1 MRPTPYVASLRIYEP
16 LSAFEPADRLRWQSI
31 EVNDASYISEEELAL
46 RRLVVP
52 EPPAGRPDGVHILE
66 IDGERFVS
74 PWATA
79 TRCWAA
85 LDNFKESL
93 PSTVIPFFVSP
104 AIEDVITAGVDL
116 LEDKVPHILNETWVI
131 PPRWFLLFQ
140 PSERH
145 RGEDSNGVF
154 TTARTTIAL
163 AKSRAQ
169 VAHETVVGAFGEG
182 PVEQDLENLLA
193 WLEMFHP
200 NSYVELDYGG
210 LATYLEKS
218 LRDNG
223 EDGLSADTSIEDVL
237 HSLSGL
243 AASDRMIA
251 GQGYERLM
259 SRWSHVRALESAN

>member
-1 MRPTPYVASLRIYEP
+1 VRPTPYVASLRIYEP
-16 LSAFEPADRLRWQSI
+16 LSAFEPADRLRWQGI
-31 EVNDASYISEEELAL
+31 AIDDASYIFEETLAL
-46 RRLVVP
+46 RRLVFP

-66 IDGERFVS
+66 VEGERYIS

-85 LDNFKESL
+85 LDNFKDSL
-93 PSTVIPFFVSP
+93 PSTVVPFFITP

-140 PSERH
+140 PDERQ
-145 RGEDSNGVF
+145 RGEDAHGLF

-169 VAHETVVGAFGEG
+169 AAHETVVSAFGEG
-182 PVEQDLENLLA
+182 PVEQDLENLLE

-200 NSYVELDYGG
+200 KSFVELDYGG
-210 LATYLEKS
+210 LAMYLDKS

-223 EDGLSADTSIEDVL
+223 EDGLLADTSIEDVA

-243 AASDRMIA
+243 AAADGTLA

-259 SRWSHVRALESAN
+259 SRWRNVQSLESAN

>member
-31 EVNDASYISEEELAL
+31 DVNDSSYISEEELAL
-46 RRLVVP
+46 RRLVFP
-52 EPPAGRPDGVHILE
+52 EPPVGRPDGVHILE

-93 PSTVIPFFVSP
+93 PSTVIPFFVTP

-145 RGEDSNGVF
+145 RGEDGNGVF

-169 VAHETVVGAFGEG
+169 AAHETVVGAFGEG
-182 PVEQDLENLLA
+182 PVEQDLDNLLA
-193 WLEMFHP
+193 WLEMFHS

-210 LATYLEKS
+210 LATYLDKS
-218 LRDNG
+218 LRENG

-259 SRWSHVRALESAN
+259 SRWSHVQALESAN

>member
-16 LSAFEPADRLRWQSI
+16 LSAFEPADRLRWQSVD
-31 EVNDASYISEEELAL
+31 VNDSSYISEEELAL
-46 RRLVVP
+46 RRLVFP
-52 EPPAGRPDGVHILE
+52 EPPVGRPDGVHILE

-93 PSTVIPFFVSP
+93 PSTVIPFFVTP

-145 RGEDSNGVF
+145 RGEDGNGVF

-169 VAHETVVGAFGEG
+169 AAHETVVGAFGEG
-182 PVEQDLENLLA
+182 PVEQDLDNLLA
-193 WLEMFHP
+193 WLEMFHS

-210 LATYLEKS
+210 LATYLDKS
-218 LRDNG
+218 LRENG

-259 SRWSHVRALESAN
+259 SRWSHVQALESAN

>member
-16 LSAFEPADRLRWQSI
+16 LSAFEPADRLRWQGI
-31 EVNDASYISEEELAL
+31 AIDDASYIFEETLAL
-46 RRLVVP
+46 RRLVFP

-66 IDGERFVS
+66 VDGERYIS

-85 LDNFKESL
+85 LDNFKDSL
-93 PSTVIPFFVSP
+93 PSTVVPFFITP

-140 PSERH
+140 PDERQ
-145 RGEDSNGVF
+145 RGEDTHGLF

-169 VAHETVVGAFGEG
+169 AAHETVVSAFGEG

-200 NSYVELDYGG
+200 KSFVELDYGG
-210 LATYLEKS
+210 LATYLDKS

-223 EDGLSADTSIEDVL
+223 EDGLLADTSIEDVS

-243 AASDRMIA
+243 AAADGMVA

-259 SRWSHVRALESAN
+259 SRWRNVQSLESAN

>member
-1 MRPTPYVASLRIYEP
+1 MGDSSSLVLTFSAERATPR
-16 LSAFEPADRLRWQSI
+16 
-31 EVNDASYISEEELAL
+31 EV
-46 RRLVVP
+46 
-52 EPPAGRPDGVHILE
+52 
-66 IDGERFVS
+66 
-74 PWATA
+74 T
-79 TRCWAA
+79 
-85 LDNFKESL
+85 
-93 PSTVIPFFVSP
+93 
-104 AIEDVITAGVDL
+104 
-116 LEDKVPHILNETWVI
+116 
-131 PPRWFLLFQ
+131 
-140 PSERH
+140 
-145 RGEDSNGVF
+145 NGVF

-169 VAHETVVGAFGEG
+169 SAHETVVSAFGEG

-193 WLEMFHP
+193 WLEMFHT

-259 SRWSHVRALESAN
+259 SRWSHVQALESAN

>member
-31 EVNDASYISEEELAL
+31 EVNDTSYISEEELAL
-46 RRLVVP
+46 RRLVFP

-66 IDGERFVS
+66 IDGERFIS

-85 LDNFKESL
+85 LDTFKDSL
-93 PSTVIPFFVSP
+93 PSTVIPFFITP

-140 PSERH
+140 PSERQ
-145 RGEDSNGVF
+145 RGENANGVF
-154 TTARTTIAL
+154 TTVRTTISL

-169 VAHETVVGAFGEG
+169 SAHETVVSAFGEG

-223 EDGLSADTSIEDVL
+223 EEGLSADTSIEDVL

-243 AASDRMIA
+243 SASDGLIA

-259 SRWSHVRALESAN
+259 SRWRYVQALESAN